1 MTDGQ
6 RDNICTSKAPF
17 GAKNGVINVS
27 LCISE
32 CQVVFWLT
40 FLQSR
45 IPPVEPLGDRGRS
58 PKPAPVMLVGSHA
71 DTTRRQNPGPALVA
85 NTERL
90 RAEVVRRFGH
100 VFSVEDII
108 LMMDSGAAGSQEIK
122 TFKNLLQQRKQQ
134 IIEVCVSIT
143 REINCWL
150 RE

>member
-1 MTDGQ
+1 M
-6 RDNICTSKAPF
+6 RRLA
-17 GAKNGVINVS
+17 AA
-27 LCISE
+27 
-32 CQVVFWLT
+32 
-40 FLQSR
+40 R
-45 IPPVEPLGDRGRS
+45 RS
-58 PKPAPVMLVGSHA
+58 PHTHKFALSSLDPTVQHLEALGLQYGWRAVVALVGSHA
-71 DTTRRQNPGPALVA
+71 DTARRQNPGPALVA